1 MNKYQTNS
9 QWRPFYKDN
18 GPILFKSVKVIKVKE
33 RQRKNPRLKIS
44 IAVSRTLVWEMK
56 TITIKNTIERINNM
70 DVSHKEFYDCV
81 EGAQRQCDMLAT

>member
-9 QWRPFYKDN
+9 QWWPFSKNN

-33 RQRKNPRLKIS
+33 RQRKNPRLKIR
-44 IAVSRTLVWEMK
+44 IAVSRTLIWEMK
-56 TITIKNTIERINNM
+56 TFTIKNTIERTNNT

-81 EGAQRQCDMLAT
+81 EGVTC